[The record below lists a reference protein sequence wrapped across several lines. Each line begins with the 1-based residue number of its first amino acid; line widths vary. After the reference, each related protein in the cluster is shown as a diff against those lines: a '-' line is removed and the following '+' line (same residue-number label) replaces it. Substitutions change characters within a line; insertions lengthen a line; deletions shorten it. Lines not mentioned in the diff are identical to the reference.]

1 MSMEELAVRV
11 GAHDLFVLR
20 HIASDRL
27 FNTDGFGRGAGW
39 AGNVA
44 IDPAFEPWIAG
55 ALGSGLVRKHS
66 GVPFRAFGPY
76 WASSVAAVKVGDDL
90 VVFGGGTLS
99 EADDDL
105 VVESAHRASA
115 QAHPVSSEKSEA
127 DEAEVRQALEALG
140 EVERG
145 SIGSIARHLASV
157 TARALSCEFGAVL
170 LTGPPVRIHV
180 AEEGWRP
187 AASDDEMIAALM
199 PLVPVA
205 KSGMFVEQDLSESP
219 FPYRPLSFA
228 DGLVAR
234 CVVPIGPEGRL
245 GLLVAAHAGT
255 APRGFTELCQRVART
270 MGEAGEPLLASA
282 RVDE

>member
-1 MSMEELAVRV
+1 MSMEKLAAQV
-11 GAHDLFVLR
+11 GSQDLFVLR

-55 ALGSGLVRKHS
+55 ALGSGMVRKHS

-76 WASSVAAVKVGDDL
+76 WATSVAGVKVGDDL
-90 VVFGGGTLS
+90 VVFGGGTLV
-99 EADDDL
+99 ETPDD
-105 VVESAHRASA
+105 VIIEVAHLASA
-115 QAHPVSSEKSEA
+115 QARPVSSEKSEA

-145 SIGSIARHLASV
+145 PIGSIARHLASV

-170 LTGPPVRIHV
+170 LTGPPVRIFV

-205 KSGMFVEQDLSESP
+205 KKGMFVEQDLSESP

-282 RVDE
+282 REDE